1 MNKEET
7 LKYVQA
13 LQLKYLGVVDMQIRM
28 EISTRKDQ
36 NLTMVVSYCN
46 YKIVDTKFCGK
57 QIDTKNKSKLFIHKL
72 YWNKNNDAELKQ
84 IEYEIEDLIKK
95 YGKDTI

>member
-46 YKIVDTKFCGK
+46 YKIIDTKFCGK
-57 QIDTKNKSKLFIHKL
+57 QIDAKNKSKLFIHKL
-72 YWNKNNDAELKQ
+72 YWDKDNDVELKQ
-84 IEYEIEDLIKK
+84 MELEIEELRKQYK
-95 YGKDTI
+95 